1 MMSNSV
7 DIWKWDY
14 DKHTDSAIKAL
25 VNEISGF
32 DSDHTI
38 LLW

>member
-1 MMSNSV
+1 MSTSESG
-7 DIWKWDY
+7 DY
-14 DKHTDSAIKAL
+14 DKHKDSAIKAL

-38 LLW
+38 SLW